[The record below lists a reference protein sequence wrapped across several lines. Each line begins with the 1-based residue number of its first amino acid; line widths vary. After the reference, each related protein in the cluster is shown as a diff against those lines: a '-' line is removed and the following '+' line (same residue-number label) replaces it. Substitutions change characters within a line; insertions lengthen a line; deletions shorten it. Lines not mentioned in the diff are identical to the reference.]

1 MANPGPSGSRRTP
14 DVELPGEA
22 SPGEQ
27 LPPRDRYADVEQ
39 DAGVPVPNSD
49 PPGEDRERHP
59 GATYR
64 GDT

>member
-1 MANPGPSGSRRTP
+1 MANTGPSGSRRAP
-14 DVELPGEA
+14 PRSDVELAGEA
-22 SPGEQ
+22 
-27 LPPRDRYADVEQ
+27 PPRDRYADVEQ
-39 DAGVPVPNSD
+39 DAGVPVPNSE